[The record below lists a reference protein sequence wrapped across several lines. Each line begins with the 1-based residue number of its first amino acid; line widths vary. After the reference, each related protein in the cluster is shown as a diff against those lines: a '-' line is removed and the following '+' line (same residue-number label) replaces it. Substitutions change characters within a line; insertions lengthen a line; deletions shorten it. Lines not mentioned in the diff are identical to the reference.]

1 MQEYVARL
9 IRCGFTRDTAVT
21 ICRYF
26 RREKTLHDLA
36 QYVDEVER
44 ENGEVANVLE

>member
-9 IRCGFTRDTAVT
+9 IRCGFTRDTALT

-36 QYVDEVER
+36 QYVDEVEK
-44 ENGEVANVLE
+44 ENGEMGGME

>member
-9 IRCGFTRDTAVT
+9 IRCGFTRDTALT

-26 RREKTLHDLA
+26 RREKTLHELA
-36 QYVDEVER
+36 QYVDEVEA
-44 ENGEVANVLE
+44 ENGKVGRVE